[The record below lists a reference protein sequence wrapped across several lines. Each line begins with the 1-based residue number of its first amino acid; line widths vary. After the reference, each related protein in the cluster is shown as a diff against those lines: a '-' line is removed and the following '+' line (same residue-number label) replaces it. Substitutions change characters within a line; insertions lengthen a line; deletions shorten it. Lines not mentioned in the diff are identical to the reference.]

1 MLRVFHLN
9 HDETLH
15 ERLVADSCDESAHKR
30 IDRSEAVSSPVELL
44 EGFV

>member
-15 ERLVADSCDESAHKR
+15 ERLVADSCDESAHTK
-30 IDRSEAVSSPVELL
+30 DR
-44 EGFV
+44 